1 MYREVWVNIKCFNE
15 WKGKLQNYYT
25 KNKKKKKKIVKKKIL
40 EKVFSLKELGGMIR
54 VLVLT
59 PLSSIFQLYG
69 IVAVSFI
76 DGKNHRPAASNW
88 QNVSHDVESSTP
100 HLSGVQT
107 HNVSGDRHWL
117 QR

>member
-1 MYREVWVNIKCFNE
+1 MNE
-15 WKGKLQNYYT
+15 KESYKIIIP
-25 KNKKKKKKIVKKKIL
+25 KIIKKKKKIVKKKIL

-76 DGKNHRPAASNW
+76 DGENHRPAASN
-88 QNVSHDVESSTP
+88 
-100 HLSGVQT
+100 
-107 HNVSGDRHWL
+107 
-117 QR
+117 

>member
-1 MYREVWVNIKCFNE
+1 
-15 WKGKLQNYYT
+15 
-25 KNKKKKKKIVKKKIL
+25 
-40 EKVFSLKELGGMIR
+40 
-54 VLVLT
+54 
-59 PLSSIFQLYG
+59 
-69 IVAVSFI
+69 VAVSFI